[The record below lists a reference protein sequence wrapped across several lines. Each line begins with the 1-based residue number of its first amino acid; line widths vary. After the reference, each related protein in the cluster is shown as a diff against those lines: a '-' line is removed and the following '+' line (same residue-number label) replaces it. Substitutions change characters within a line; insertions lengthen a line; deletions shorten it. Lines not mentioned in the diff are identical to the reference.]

1 MFLYRTFEFSRVFVF
16 SALFNFQDTLF
27 RAFPTFSSRSHC
39 LFIIS
44 YFLEFVK
51 SFFLYFSELLT
62 YSLQSNFSFPE
73 KYFKTCFSQSAYL
86 LYHIFLC
93 LSSFFE
99 FFFSANLLTENFQ
112 ISLTCLSLEATW
124 LLYHIVLCLSSLFL
138 SFFRRF
144 YSPSRLW
151 YTAFTFRPSRKIS
164 ALLFKAWELIFPRFY
179 LTGWHRSPASF
190 GDLIIISQYVVK
202 CNTECCIN
210 IEGFSQ
216 GFMWKCN

>member
-73 KYFKTCFSQSAYL
+73 KYFKTCFSQSACL

-93 LSSFFE
+93 LSSFFWI
-99 FFFSANLLTENFQ
+99 FLFGYFIHRKAFRFL
-112 ISLTCLSLEATW
+112 W
-124 LLYHIVLCLSSLFL
+124 LVFL
-138 SFFRRF
+138 SKRLDYYITLFCVCQVFF
-144 YSPSRLW
+144 
-151 YTAFTFRPSRKIS
+151 
-164 ALLFKAWELIFPRFY
+164 
-179 LTGWHRSPASF
+179 
-190 GDLIIISQYVVK
+190 
-202 CNTECCIN
+202 
-210 IEGFSQ
+210 
-216 GFMWKCN
+216 

>member
-1 MFLYRTFEFSRVFVF
+1 MFFYRTFEFSRVFVF

-62 YSLQSNFSFPE
+62 YSLQSKFSFPE
-73 KYFKTCFSQSAYL
+73 KYFKTCFSQSACL

-99 FFFSANLLTENFQ
+99 FFFSANLLTESF
-112 ISLTCLSLEATW
+112 SD
-124 LLYHIVLCLSSLFL
+124 FFDL
-138 SFFRRF
+138 SF
-144 YSPSRLW
+144 SR
-151 YTAFTFRPSRKIS
+151 S
-164 ALLFKAWELIFPRFY
+164 
-179 LTGWHRSPASF
+179 
-190 GDLIIISQYVVK
+190 DLIIISHCFVFVK
-202 CNTECCIN
+202 SFFKFFQEILLSFKALIHSLYFPPQPENFCFT
-210 IEGFSQ
+210 F
-216 GFMWKCN
+216 

>member
-73 KYFKTCFSQSAYL
+73 KYFKTCFSQSACL

-99 FFFSANLLTENFQ
+99 FFFSANLLAETFRF
-112 ISLTCLSLEATW
+112 LWLVFLSKRLDYYIT
-124 LLYHIVLCLSSLFL
+124 LFCVCQVFFL

-190 GDLIIISQYVVK
+190 GDLIIISQYVGK

>member
-1 MFLYRTFEFSRVFVF
+1 MSFYRTFEFSRVFVF

-27 RAFPTFSSRSHC
+27 RAFSTFSSRSHC

-62 YSLQSNFSFPE
+62 YSLQSKFSFPE
-73 KYFKTCFSQSAYL
+73 KYFKTCFSQSACL

-99 FFFSANLLTENFQ
+99 FFFSANLLTENLQ

-124 LLYHIVLCLSSLFL
+124 LLYHIISCLSSLFKVFSGDFTLLQGSDTQPLL
-138 SFFRRF
+138 SAPAGKFLLYFLKLGNWFFRGFILRVDTVR
-144 YSPSRLW
+144 PPRLATW
-151 YTAFTFRPSRKIS
+151 
-164 ALLFKAWELIFPRFY
+164 LLYHNMLGNAIRNV
-179 LTGWHRSPASF
+179 A
-190 GDLIIISQYVVK
+190 
-202 CNTECCIN
+202 
-210 IEGFSQ
+210 
-216 GFMWKCN
+216 

>member
-1 MFLYRTFEFSRVFVF
+1 M
-16 SALFNFQDTLF
+16 
-27 RAFPTFSSRSHC
+27 
-39 LFIIS
+39 
-44 YFLEFVK
+44 
-51 SFFLYFSELLT
+51 
-62 YSLQSNFSFPE
+62 
-73 KYFKTCFSQSAYL
+73 
-86 LYHIFLC
+86 
-93 LSSFFE
+93 
-99 FFFSANLLTENFQ
+99 
-112 ISLTCLSLEATW
+112 TCLSLEATW

-190 GDLIIISQYVVK
+190 GDLIIISQYVGK

-210 IEGFSQ
+210 IEDFSQ
-216 GFMWKCN
+216 GFMWKCNQKLVRPPWIRNLHTKLNPTKPLQPKVFNRSLWNFPQSQAFNRSLWKFP